1 MKRPALLATLAP
13 LVVASL
19 SIPLLVAKSRERQ
32 ARWPAEMNWRCQALT
47 GSIIGF
53 RDARGRYPEAI
64 SELVSEKLLTEQ
76 ELQALSFQSSPGAE
90 PVPWRYFPT
99 APAGIL
105 LTSPGTVVPWSGHA
119 GFHHVGF
126 NDSSVQAMSP
136 DKWLALQREIAGEF
150 PPSR

>member
-1 MKRPALLATLAP
+1 MKRPALLATLAL

-19 SIPLLVAKSRERQ
+19 SITLLVARSRERQ
-32 ARWPAEMNWRCQALT
+32 GQWPAEMNRRCQALA

-64 SELVSEKLLTEQ
+64 SELVAEKLLTEQ
-76 ELQALSFQSSPGAE
+76 ELQALSFQPSPGSD
-90 PVPWRYFPT
+90 PVPWRYFPA

-105 LTSPGTVVPWSGHA
+105 LASPGTVVPWPGHA
-119 GFHHVGF
+119 GFHQVGF

-136 DKWLALQREIAGEF
+136 DKWLALQREIAGEL

>member
-1 MKRPALLATLAP
+1 MKRPALLATLAL

-32 ARWPAEMNWRCQALT
+32 RQWPAEMNRRCQALA

-64 SELVSEKLLTEQ
+64 SELVSEKLLTGQ

-90 PVPWRYFPT
+90 PVPWRYFPA

-105 LTSPGTVVPWSGHA
+105 LASPGTVVPWPGHA

-126 NDSSVQAMSP
+126 KDSSVQAMSP
-136 DKWLALQREIAGEF
+136 AKWRALQREIAGELA
-150 PPSR
+150 PSR